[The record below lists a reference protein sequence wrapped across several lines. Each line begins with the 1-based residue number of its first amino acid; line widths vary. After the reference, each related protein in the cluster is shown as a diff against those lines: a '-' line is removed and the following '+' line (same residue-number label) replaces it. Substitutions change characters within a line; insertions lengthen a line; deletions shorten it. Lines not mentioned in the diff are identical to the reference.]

1 MLINYCVGGVMNEN
15 MEMVRFCRGFL
26 RGVSD
31 LPIRPS
37 EFAVLEILC
46 AVPGAHTPASLAE
59 KLGVSKPMLSAHLS
73 SLIRRGVVL
82 RVPSPEDGRSTY
94 VVPTKMG
101 KELFKK
107 NSGNIV
113 ITIVEERPISDEIRH
128 TCFILFL
135 HILVMMYN
143 GSKIFASQ
151 FTKN

>member
-1 MLINYCVGGVMNEN
+1 MNEN

-73 SLIRRGVVL
+73 SLIRRGMVL

-107 NSGNIV
+107 YSVNSEKMNVLKSALGQKNFDRFVQLVVRANQILGN
-113 ITIVEERPISDEIRH
+113 
-128 TCFILFL
+128 
-135 HILVMMYN
+135 
-143 GSKIFASQ
+143 
-151 FTKN
+151 

>member
-107 NSGNIV
+107 YSVNSEKMNVLKSALGQKNFDRFVQLIVRANQILGN
-113 ITIVEERPISDEIRH
+113 
-128 TCFILFL
+128 
-135 HILVMMYN
+135 
-143 GSKIFASQ
+143 
-151 FTKN
+151 

>member
-1 MLINYCVGGVMNEN
+1 MNEN

-107 NSGNIV
+107 YSVNSEKMNVLKSALGQKNFDRFVQLIVRANQILGN
-113 ITIVEERPISDEIRH
+113 
-128 TCFILFL
+128 
-135 HILVMMYN
+135 
-143 GSKIFASQ
+143 
-151 FTKN
+151 

>member
-37 EFAVLEILC
+37 EFAVLEILY

-107 NSGNIV
+107 YSVNSEKMNVLKSALGQKNFDRFVQLIVRANQILGN
-113 ITIVEERPISDEIRH
+113 
-128 TCFILFL
+128 
-135 HILVMMYN
+135 
-143 GSKIFASQ
+143 
-151 FTKN
+151 